1 MYTHVHCNTL
11 NCYVGPT
18 YFAFAYL
25 SRCLCVICSPN
36 VDIVNLFCCRE
47 SSQLEKKRGEET
59 CVIHQRGFT
68 LNALEMEVLDA
79 VYHHFQTRLY
89 RGQKEVDRMRYVLVG
104 TCMILLL

>member
-1 MYTHVHCNTL
+1 MCQLQSYCRHRKSVL
-11 NCYVGPT
+11 
-18 YFAFAYL
+18 L
-25 SRCLCVICSPN
+25 SRE
-36 VDIVNLFCCRE
+36 F
-47 SSQLEKKRGEET
+47 QLEKKRGEET